1 LAYRGAV
8 SADIAPRAEP
18 PPSGAR
24 WRVDVGPLRRSRQF
38 RLLFV
43 SQGVTTVGTMITAV
57 AIPFQAYALSH
68 SSLMVGLLSAAE
80 VVPYLIVSFVG
91 GALADRRDRR
101 RVVFLSELGLC
112 ACTGVLVENAS
123 FGHGQLWVLFVV
135 AGLAAVLGALGRPS
149 LDALVPRVVS
159 PADLPA
165 AVALTSVRGTV
176 GQVVGPAI
184 AGGLIAWIHLG
195 PTYAIDVATFA
206 ASLLALSRMAPVLPP
221 AAGGEDAGPP
231 RMSEGFR
238 YARSR
243 PDLLGSYAVDMAA
256 MFFGMPEALFPQLAT
271 RFGGAGVLGLL
282 YAAPALG
289 AFVVSASA
297 GWVGLVRRRGRAL
310 VLAAGSWGLAI
321 VVFGLARWLWL
332 ALAILVVAGGF
343 DMVSGLMRMTLWNQT
358 IPDALRGRMAGIE
371 LVSFTS
377 GPALGNVEAGVA
389 ESLVGLRTS
398 IVFGGI
404 ACVVATA
411 VVALALPALWRSES
425 QMPPQPSGA
434 AGSR

>member
-1 LAYRGAV
+1 V
-8 SADIAPRAEP
+8 PADIAREGEPRP
-18 PPSGAR
+18 TGRR
-24 WRVDVGPLRRSRQF
+24 WRVDAGPLRRSRQF
-38 RLLFV
+38 RLLFI
-43 SQGVTTVGTMITAV
+43 SQGVTIVGTMITAV
-57 AIPFQAYALSH
+57 AIPFQAYAISH
-68 SSLMVGLLSAAE
+68 SSLVVGLLSAAE
-80 VVPYLIVSFVG
+80 VAPYLVVSFVG
-91 GALADRRDRR
+91 GRLADTHDRR
-101 RVVFLSELGLC
+101 RIVLLSEVGLC
-112 ACTGVLVENAS
+112 ACTGVLVENATL
-123 FGHGQLWVLFVV
+123 GHAYLWVLFVV
-135 AGLAAVLGALGRPS
+135 AGLTAVLGALGRPS
-149 LDALVPRVVS
+149 LDALVPRVVAA
-159 PADLPA
+159 ADIPA

-176 GQVVGPAI
+176 GQVVGPAV
-184 AGGLIAWIHLG
+184 AGGLISWIHLG

-206 ASLLALSRMAPVLPP
+206 VSLLALSLMAPVPP
-221 AAGGEDAGPP
+221 IVTEGAESGPP
-231 RMSEGFR
+231 RVAEGFR
-238 YARSR
+238 YASSR

-289 AFVVSASA
+289 AFVVSVTA
-297 GWVGLVRRRGRAL
+297 GWVATIRRRGRAI

-321 VVFGLARWLWL
+321 VAFGFAHWLWL
-332 ALAILVVAGGF
+332 ALAVLVVSGGF

-371 LVSFTS
+371 LVSFSS

-411 VVALALPALWRSES
+411 VVALVLPGLWRSDTG
-425 QMPPQPSGA
+425 PPPGA
-434 AGSR
+434 PPAPEA

>member
-1 LAYRGAV
+1 
-8 SADIAPRAEP
+8 
-18 PPSGAR
+18 
-24 WRVDVGPLRRSRQF
+24 
-38 RLLFV
+38 
-43 SQGVTTVGTMITAV
+43 
-57 AIPFQAYALSH
+57 
-68 SSLMVGLLSAAE
+68 
-80 VVPYLIVSFVG
+80 
-91 GALADRRDRR
+91 
-101 RVVFLSELGLC
+101 
-112 ACTGVLVENAS
+112 
-123 FGHGQLWVLFVV
+123 
-135 AGLAAVLGALGRPS
+135 
-149 LDALVPRVVS
+149 
-159 PADLPA
+159 
-165 AVALTSVRGTV
+165 
-176 GQVVGPAI
+176 
-184 AGGLIAWIHLG
+184 
-195 PTYAIDVATFA
+195 
-206 ASLLALSRMAPVLPP
+206 
-221 AAGGEDAGPP
+221 
-231 RMSEGFR
+231 MSEGFR